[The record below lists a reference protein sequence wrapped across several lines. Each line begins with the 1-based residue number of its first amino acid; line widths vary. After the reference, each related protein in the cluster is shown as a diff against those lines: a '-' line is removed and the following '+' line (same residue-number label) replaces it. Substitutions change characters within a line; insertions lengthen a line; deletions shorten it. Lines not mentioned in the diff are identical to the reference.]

1 MTSRSREGPGK
12 SVSFK
17 ELDRETIRSMVKEEA
32 RRYGNERCNE
42 PTQQEWERYYS
53 TTPTARQNNL

>member
-42 PTQQEWERYYS
+42 PTQ
-53 TTPTARQNNL
+53 